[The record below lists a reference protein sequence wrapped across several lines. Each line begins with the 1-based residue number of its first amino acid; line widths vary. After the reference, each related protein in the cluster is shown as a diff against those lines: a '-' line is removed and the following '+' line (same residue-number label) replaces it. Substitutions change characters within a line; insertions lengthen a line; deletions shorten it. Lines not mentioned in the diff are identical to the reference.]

1 MKKIRKNSNK
11 KLALMIG
18 AALSLGV
25 AFGAM
30 PYDAAEAASYTISQD
45 ADTKNY
51 VLTNNDEGTSE
62 APLTYSQFFAADGKF
77 YNILKDGD
85 NDITIYDANTAT
97 SLSGKNFILGSNTT
111 LRVNGSSSNAT
122 VIAGATPSNVSVN
135 GTAIS
140 GDNVNLSSVV
150 LNIKGGQTATIN
162 VSGNVGS
169 INVKA
174 GTNNPANVV
183 FQNNVTVGTLS
194 VAEGAILNVESGIVK
209 ANKLE
214 LAKGATVA
222 QDTKIAVKEIVV
234 DASDEKAVTAINS
247 LKLSGVDG
255 SSIKVTV
262 NNANN
267 AIAGGSV
274 ADIQSAV
281 INAASGSGAQV
292 ETVVTAIDVKY
303 DASNKTYT
311 VGDTKNVSADKL
323 SDSIA
328 DAYNHGADKITLDKA
343 AAQAISND
351 KGGVTVPA
359 GKTMVVRDGNDTVS
373 ATPVKDATLQ
383 VDGTTISAD
392 EKDIAFKDITVDAG
406 GKKIV
411 NNIVNATVE
420 NITVKSG
427 VLQTKDVTAGN
438 LNVAGGTVTTEDV
451 AKGKIEATNVKL
463 TGGELAAG
471 SLQAAT
477 VEIAEGATSKVANV
491 EATTSVTVGGTAT
504 GNITAPTVTLK
515 KGATFKSNSIIKA
528 GTVTVDSLE
537 ALGAAKLEAT
547 DGKSLTINSVAALD
561 EAEQAELAKK
571 LPKDTVAT
579 VVVNGAEA
587 GKVTG
592 TGYENPPLP
601 PSTSDEAE
609 AEANKVLDEVKKAEK
624 DLALPTYTAS
634 QIKTIQEANPFASK
648 TALPSATDIAKMA
661 NVSDKELDAL
671 KDIKS
676 KLEDAKQKLVDADAT
691 SGDAWDQV
699 AAGLAE
705 FDGLDISKEGFAAMA
720 SQVTSAVQYAGKTAA
735 APGASSARAA
745 TVVTNVMTANVAT
758 RTTELR
764 GLASAVDE
772 GRPAPDNMWF
782 QYKHTNMDVDNGD
795 VYDKST
801 VNTNNFQLG
810 YDAKVGSND
819 YLGAYI
825 GTTTG
830 NVDFRGPAA
839 DGRVDIENS
848 YDFGV
853 YGTHMLPADQ
863 YIDYMIHTGKFD
875 SKYNGAT
882 WGTKDTGAMVG
893 YGVKIAQN
901 DRLTWNPY
909 IQLAYDKVSV
919 DSYMAG
925 ANYIASDDSNNWTAK
940 LGINLLDVSGFYGG
954 LAYSRGLSGSYNAYI
969 NGVPMPSQ
977 DNNANVLYMSLGYR
991 ANMSRNVFLDLNME
1005 KTFAD
1010 YNGWTAAGKVNFYF

>member
-1 MKKIRKNSNK
+1 MKKIRKNPNK

-30 PYDAAEAASYTISQD
+30 PYDAAEAASYTIDQT
-45 ADTKNY
+45 ADNKY
-51 VLTNNDEGTSE
+51 VLTNNDNETSE
-62 APLTYSQFFAADGKF
+62 APLAYAQFFAADGKF
-77 YNILKDGD
+77 YNILKEGG
-85 NDITIYDANTAT
+85 NEIT
-97 SLSGKNFILGSNTT
+97 LKGSNVATAVSGDTFT
-111 LRVNGSSSNAT
+111 LGPETVLKVNGSSSSAT
-122 VIAGATPSNVSVN
+122 VTAGATSSNVSVD
-135 GTAIS
+135 GTKIS
-140 GDNVNLSSVV
+140 GSGVDLKSVD
-150 LNIKGGQTATIN
+150 LNIKGGQVAKIDVT
-162 VSGNVGS
+162 GNVGS

-174 GTNNPANVV
+174 DTNRAANVI

-194 VAEGAILNVESGIVK
+194 VAEGAELSVDSGTIVR
-209 ANKLE
+209 ADKLE

-222 QDTKIAVKEIVV
+222 SGASVAVKEIVV
-234 DASDEKAVTAINS
+234 DANDANAVAAIKN
-247 LKLSGVDG
+247 LQLSSADG
-255 SSIKVTV
+255 SSIKVIV
-262 NNANN
+262 NNANGTN
-267 AIAGGSV
+267 GGSV
-274 ADIQSAV
+274 ADIQNAV
-281 INAASGSGAQV
+281 SSASGGKVNV
-292 ETVVTAIDVKY
+292 ETVVAAIDVKQ
-303 DASNKTYT
+303 DAKGTYT
-311 VGDTKNVSADKL
+311 VGDKTGVKAEDL
-323 SDSIA
+323 SKTIA
-328 DAYNHGADKITLDKA
+328 AAYDNGAAQITLDKA
-343 AAQAISND
+343 AAQEISKE
-351 KGGVTVPA
+351 KGGVKVPA

-373 ATPVKDATLQ
+373 ATPKNDATLR
-383 VDGTTISAD
+383 VDGTTISA
-392 EKDIAFKDITVDAG
+392 ENGTAFNDITVDAG

-411 NNIVNATVE
+411 NNIEGAKVDNV
-420 NITVKSG
+420 TVKSG

-438 LNVAGGTVTTEDV
+438 LNVAGGTVTAV
-451 AKGKIEATNVKL
+451 KGTIKATDVKL
-463 TGGELAAG
+463 DGGTLAAG
-471 SLQAAT
+471 SLQADKVT
-477 VEIAEGATSKVANV
+477 IAKGASAYVTDITAG
-491 EATTSVTVGGTAT
+491 EVTVKDGAVF
-504 GNITAPTVTLK
+504 APD
-515 KGATFKSNSIIKA
+515 SIIKA
-528 GTVTVDSLE
+528 ETVTVDSLE
-537 ALGAAKLEAT
+537 ALGDAKLEAKDK
-547 DGKSLTINSVAALD
+547 DGKLIISSTDNLNL
-561 EAEQAELAKK
+561 EELAKK
-571 LPKDTVAT
+571 V
-579 VVVNGAEA
+579 
-587 GKVTG
+587 VTG
-592 TGYENPPLP
+592 TTATVKVNGNTIDVITGTGDKTPTVE
-601 PSTSDEAE
+601 PSATPEEAKAKAIE
-609 AEANKVLDEVKKAEK
+609 VLNNVEQKKKVLD
-624 DLALPTYTAS
+624 LPTYTAS

-661 NVSDKELDAL
+661 NVSQEKLDELAGIQSSL
-671 KDIKS
+671 KN
-676 KLEDAKQKLVDADAT
+676 AQADLAIN
-691 SGDAWDQV
+691 GVIDGEEWEQV
-699 AAGLAE
+699 AAGVAE
-705 FDGLDISKEGFAAMA
+705 LDDLDISKDGFAAMA